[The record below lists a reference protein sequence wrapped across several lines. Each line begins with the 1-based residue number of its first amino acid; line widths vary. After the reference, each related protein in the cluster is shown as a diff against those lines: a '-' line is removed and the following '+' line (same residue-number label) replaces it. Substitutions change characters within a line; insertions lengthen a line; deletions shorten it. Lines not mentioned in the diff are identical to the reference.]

1 MTTSVQTRAVTDDE
15 AELRLD
21 RWFRR
26 HFPAVT
32 QGAIQKLC
40 RTGQIR
46 VDGKRAETSTRL
58 EPGQAIRVPPL
69 PDAHLR
75 RSRPK
80 PTSSTRRS
88 RGSWRRWCCTATTT
102 CWC

>member
-1 MTTSVQTRAVTDDE
+1 MSVELRPVTDDE
-15 AELRLD
+15 AEIRLD

-46 VDGKRAETSTRL
+46 VDGDPATLAGKAGGLVQRK
-58 EPGQAIRVPPL
+58 
-69 PDAHLR
+69 HLR
-75 RSRPK
+75 VLEDHQPAHE
-80 PTSSTRRS
+80 
-88 RGSWRRWCCTATTT
+88 GDLLG
-102 CWC
+102 